1 MTRKNNLTD
10 CKKLSTQKYI
20 KEMENYAERVSLENM
35 ETMLQEIGLKLDLN
49 PNNYALYYFND
60 MNDTHYY
67 EMTTQPLD
75 SKKISAYN
83 VMSEFYQKH
92 LRGDVKLH
100 SEIGSRLST
109 LRRDYFTTIMKNKI
123 EYIVSF

>member
-1 MTRKNNLTD
+1 
-10 CKKLSTQKYI
+10 
-20 KEMENYAERVSLENM
+20 MENYAERVSLENM